1 MMKGLSSH
9 GGRTGIKI
17 LSVSLIYYV
26 HLMGIILKFVKHL
39 TTFEIEALHIKTT
52 KDDIFVNG
60 KLKLPAEHCLKFVPH
75 HVAHMFF
82 LSTNQLHRHSR
93 VVLRWITS
101 LSWLKLT
108 KRLSHEAGFPQ
119 CQLPTPDCPWLVPK
133 FLHTGYYRPILYIDI
148 IKVSS
153 FKISF

>member
-1 MMKGLSSH
+1 MMKELGSH

-26 HLMGIILKFVKHL
+26 HLMRIILKFVKHL

-52 KDDIFVNG
+52 KDDIFVKG
-60 KLKLPAEHCLKFVPH
+60 KLKLPAGHFLKFVPH
-75 HVAHMFF
+75 HVAHMVF

-101 LSWLKLT
+101 LKLT
-108 KRLSHEAGFPQ
+108 KVDKK
-119 CQLPTPDCPWLVPK
+119 T
-133 FLHTGYYRPILYIDI
+133 
-148 IKVSS
+148 
-153 FKISF
+153 IS